1 MVNSL
6 YSFWWDV
13 TNDWGLSML
22 KSETW
27 KGPEAGVFAKQL
39 RRLLSRT
46 ATSPSSPAES
56 YELGPH
62 QRSPCPTPHPDA
74 HPIQPFRR
82 PLLFGLRPT
91 LLLPDPLVY
100 HVFIAIDFVLRVTWS
115 LKLSSHLHTVA
126 EIESGVFLMEALELV
141 RRWMWVFLR
150 IEWEAVKKL
159 EQRNVEKEEV

>member
-1 MVNSL
+1 
-6 YSFWWDV
+6 
-13 TNDWGLSML
+13 ML

-27 KGPEAGVFAKQL
+27 KGTDAGAFAKQL
-39 RRLLSRT
+39 RRLLSRN
-46 ATSPSSPAES
+46 AASPSSPAES

-62 QRSPCPTPHPDA
+62 QRSPCPTPHPDDA
-74 HPIQPFRR
+74 HPSSSLTAFRR

-159 EQRNVEKEEV
+159 EQQRGAFEKEEV